1 MMSSTVIG
9 FYRCKDDDGNYLYCY
24 VTKSPSGKINYYF
37 TKDSDEAAS
46 MAAKF
51 CNSNNYNK
59 NGYRSVITAYPDS
72 FNLNCKDVDE
82 VLERI
87 KRANPDEKIK
97 EDDFDDAIDDYD
109 KDETGF
115 FARVKERISNS
126 KFGTKV
132 KNLWFNKKV
141 RRFAIGA
148 VATLTALGIASCS
161 LNSCSGPT
169 ANNSKV
175 ATVDDTDKDTLDDDT
190 KEDVS
195 IGVADAIGKMVDE
208 IKNMEKAAQ
217 KEETQVASAGSANT
231 SSTTGT
237 NNSNNSQGSSSSNH
251 VDREPGTVD
260 NSMNGFQNPD
270 ASLDDS
276 NNQGGDS
283 GEETEQPENPYDNMT
298 EEEVPVD
305 NNGNSEDEDYSQEID
320 VGVAGDDELTEGDID
335 FDEGYENDP
344 SVDDDYTYDINY
356 DTDNSSDYEIINEE
370 LPDPNQTAADGN
382 YVSSEEEMNVQEEA
396 TNEES
401 SEVTDT
407 NTTDS
412 QDVVPVYQEE
422 TDYTETSVPV
432 TSTEETS
439 NITTPSTT
447 ESSGTDLESAVDQ
460 AIEVMASGND
470 ASITYDVSTGQY
482 STEVTTT
489 NTNIEENGLT
499 K

>member
-9 FYRCKDDDGNYLYCY
+9 FYRCKDDGNDLYCY

-59 NGYRSVITAYPDS
+59 NDYRSVITAYPDS

-109 KDETGF
+109 KDENGF

-148 VATLTALGIASCS
+148 VATLTVFGVTSWLINKS
-161 LNSCSGPT
+161 NGPT

-237 NNSNNSQGSSSSNH
+237 NNSNNSQGS
-251 VDREPGTVD
+251 
-260 NSMNGFQNPD
+260 
-270 ASLDDS
+270 
-276 NNQGGDS
+276 
-283 GEETEQPENPYDNMT
+283 
-298 EEEVPVD
+298 VD

-407 NTTDS
+407 NTTGS

>member
-9 FYRCKDDDGNYLYCY
+9 FYRCKDDGNDLYCY

-59 NGYRSVITAYPDS
+59 NDYRSVITAYPDS

-97 EDDFDDAIDDYD
+97 EEDFDDAIDDYD
-109 KDETGF
+109 KDEKGIFT
-115 FARVKERISNS
+115 RVKEKISNS

-132 KNLWFNKKV
+132 KNLWFNKKAK
-141 RRFAIGA
+141 RFAFVT
-148 VATLTALGIASCS
+148 VAALTTLGIASCS
-161 LNSCSGPT
+161 LNRCSGPAANDSQGNSQDDP
-169 ANNSKV
+169 ANN
-175 ATVDDTDKDTLDDDT
+175 TLDEDT
-190 KEDVS
+190 KEDIS
-195 IGVADAIGKMVDE
+195 IDVADAIGKMVDE

-251 VDREPGTVD
+251 VDRKPGTVD

-320 VGVAGDDELTEGDID
+320 AGVAGDDELTEGDID

-422 TDYTETSVPV
+422 TDYTETSVPG